1 MELHIFFLP
10 MLTPGHLLPMVDMA
24 RLFADRGVRATIV
37 TTPSNATNV
46 RSGPNLNI
54 LTIPFSSAFTGL
66 PDGVENLTSLP
77 TPEIPPAFVKALDLL
92 ESPFRKLLSD
102 HHPDCIIS
110 DIFYSW
116 SSDVA
121 AEFGIP
127 RLVFQGMGF
136 FSLILT
142 GILSQL
148 KTHETVTG
156 DDEPFIVPMIPHEI
170 KLMRSELPT
179 YILKPND
186 DIHRMAKTQGKSYG
200 MVMNT
205 FHELEAEYVELLK
218 MSWHMR
224 VWLVGPV
231 SLCNQ
236 GLLDHGSEAPAHVSD
251 QCLKWLDSK
260 EPGSVLYV
268 CFGSLGK
275 FTAMQMHEMASG
287 LLGSGHQFIWV
298 VKSSGETPVVDEEKG
313 LVVNGWAPQ
322 VLILNHPSVGGFMTH
337 CGWNSSLEGITAGV
351 PMITWPLFAEQFFN
365 EKLIV
370 EVLRVGVSVGFK
382 QCCMD
387 MERRVVV
394 KGEVIE
400 VAVKRLMGGEV
411 EAVERKKRAKELSKM
426 AKMAVGQGGS
436 SHSDTS
442 ALIQELVDLKA
453 NKAKTA

>member
-1 MELHIFFLP
+1 
-10 MLTPGHLLPMVDMA
+10 MLTPGHMLPMVDMA
-24 RLFADRGVRATIV
+24 RLFANRGVRATIV
-37 TTPSNATNV
+37 TTPFNATNLC
-46 RSGPNLNI
+46 SGPNLNI
-54 LTIPFSSAFTGL
+54 LTIPFSSAVTGL

-92 ESPFRKLLSD
+92 ESPFRNLLSD

-142 GILSQL
+142 GIVSQL

-170 KLMRSELPT
+170 KLVRSELPT
-179 YILKPND
+179 YVLKQND
-186 DIHRMAKTQGKSYG
+186 DIRRMAKAQDKSYG
-200 MVMNT
+200 MIMNT
-205 FHELEAEYVELLK
+205 FHELEAEYVGLLK

-236 GLLDHGSEAPAHVSD
+236 GLLDRGSEAPAHVSH

-275 FTAMQMHEMASG
+275 FTPMQMREIASG
-287 LLGSGHQFIWV
+287 LFGSGHQFIWV
-298 VKSSGETPVVDEEKG
+298 VKSSGETPPLVDEEKG
-313 LVVNGWAPQ
+313 LVVDGWAPQ
-322 VLILNHPSVGGFMTH
+322 VLILNHPAVGGFMTH
-337 CGWNSSLEGITAGV
+337 CGWNSSLEGITAGL

-387 MERRVVV
+387 MERRKVV

-411 EAVERKKRAKELSKM
+411 EAVERKKRAKELSKK
-426 AKMAVGQGGS
+426 AKMAFGQGGS
-436 SHSDTS
+436 SHSDVS
-442 ALIQELVDLKA
+442 GLIQELVDLKA
-453 NKAKTA
+453 NKTKAT